1 MVNSGAPA
9 PVRTERHCLKSAR
22 MHPDTTSSAAIFRN
36 PAGTKGKSRFA
47 AELEDADR
55 CVHCGMCL
63 PQCPTYVLSRSEGD
77 SPRGRVTL
85 MQGLAQGQL
94 QPDNPTLRNHLQGCL
109 GCRSCEVVCPARVPF
124 GALIDRT
131 REILTGRS
139 PWSSRARERLFGPI
153 RNLALRRRGV
163 RRIGALAARAARALG
178 IRHVLPRSTRLGR
191 VLRHT
196 APSLVAA
203 PRLPTPVPG
212 RAVDVRLFTG
222 CMDAF
227 FTGPDAA
234 AAIELLEKLDLHV
247 DVPIGQVCCGA
258 IDQHLGRPVEA
269 SALLQANARA
279 FSPGDTPIVV
289 LDSGCEA
296 QLREHAGS
304 RWRERV
310 TSLTGYLSRLP
321 LEDFAWHEAPV
332 RIALH
337 LPCTLRNVNRETAAI
352 TELFRRLPGVEVVAA
367 VPPHNCC
374 GAAGT
379 AMLTQPE
386 IADTLGRETLDA
398 LQGHVPDII
407 VSPNVGCS
415 VHLRALQQGAS
426 GAPRVLSPA
435 RFLCERSRVEGGRRL
450 S

>member
-1 MVNSGAPA
+1 
-9 PVRTERHCLKSAR
+9 
-22 MHPDTTSSAAIFRN
+22 MHPDTTSAAAIFRN
-36 PAGTKGKSRFA
+36 PAGTKGKGRFA
-47 AELEDADR
+47 ADLEDADR

-63 PQCPTYVLSRSEGD
+63 PQCPTYILNRSEGD
-77 SPRGRVTL
+77 SPRGRLTL
-85 MQGLAQGQL
+85 MQGLARGQL

-131 REILTGRS
+131 REILAGRS
-139 PWSSRARERLFGPI
+139 GWASRARERLFGPI

-163 RRIGALAARAARALG
+163 RRIGALAARMVRGLGARHL
-178 IRHVLPRSTRLGR
+178 LPHSTRLGR

-203 PRLPTPVPG
+203 PLLPTPTSG
-212 RAVDVRLFTG
+212 RPVDVRLFTG

-234 AAIELLEKLDLHV
+234 AAIELLQKLNLRV
-247 DVPIGQVCCGA
+247 DVPTGQVCCGA
-258 IDQHLGRPVEA
+258 IDQHLGRPVQA
-269 SALLQANARA
+269 SALLRENAGA
-279 FSPGDTPIVV
+279 FSGEDTPVVV

-296 QLREHAGS
+296 QLREHADAG
-304 RWRERV
+304 WRDHV
-310 TSLTGYLSRLP
+310 TSLTGYLSQLP
-321 LEDFAWHEAPV
+321 LEAFAWREDPI

-337 LPCTLRNVNRETAAI
+337 LPCTLRNVNRETTAI

-386 IADTLGRETLDA
+386 IADALGRETLDA
-398 LQGHVPDII
+398 LQDHVPDVI

-415 VHLRALQQGAS
+415 VHLRALQQGSS
-426 GAPRVLSPA
+426 GTPRLLSPA
-435 RFLCERSRVEGGRRL
+435 RFLCERL
-450 S
+450 ATPAP